1 MFEKDLEMEVSF
13 VVMIYTKN
21 LEYAN
26 IETSHLTKMFTWKN
40 MIVAY
45 KE

>member
-1 MFEKDLEMEVSF
+1 MEVSS

-26 IETSHLTKMFTWKN
+26 IETGYLTEMFTWKN
-40 MIVAY
+40 MIFAY